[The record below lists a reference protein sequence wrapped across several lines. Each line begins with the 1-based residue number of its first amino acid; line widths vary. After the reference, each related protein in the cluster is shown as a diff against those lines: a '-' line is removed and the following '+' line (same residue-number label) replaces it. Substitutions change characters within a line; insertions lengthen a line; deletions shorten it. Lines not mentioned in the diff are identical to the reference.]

1 MRVTFIEIDTES
13 VWSVASLGPGY
24 LAAHLRTAGH
34 HVDFF
39 RAKVDASISSI
50 VEQLRLTKPDLLG
63 LSLTTRQWLR
73 AKDIAAAV
81 KTALGIPIITGGLH
95 PTFAPAE
102 VLATPGFDYVCLGE
116 GEGALLD
123 LVNALE
129 AGEPPLGIDN
139 IWRKGGIRP
148 PVRPAIEPI
157 DSLPFMARDMLDEH
171 RGVVHLTTQRGCPFP
186 CTYCAARMY
195 NELYKSQGNEY
206 GRRRSPQN
214 VIDELLKIQRT
225 GGLAY
230 VIFLDDTF
238 TIHHHWVRDFC
249 AQYKEVLGTPFS
261 INARVETVNPV
272 MLQMMADAGCKHVI
286 YGVESGSYR
295 VRKEIMRRPV
305 KNQRFI
311 DVFNWTRDAGMM
323 VTANYMMGIPGETR
337 DDLQETLALAEELG
351 AYDFGYFVFYPY
363 PGTPLYQ
370 TCLDEGLLPDDFGTK
385 VGNHRESVLRLKD
398 LTQADIDAAYEQFT
412 QLRER
417 TYLARQ
423 PSPHAK
429 ASIVE
434 QIRRHARHA

>member
-13 VWSVASLGPGY
+13 TWSVASLGPGY
-24 LAAHLRTAGH
+24 LAAHLRDAGH
-34 HVDFF
+34 HVGFF
-39 RAKVDASISSI
+39 RAKVDDPIDAI
-50 VEQLRLTKPDLLG
+50 VTQLRATEPDLLG
-63 LSLTTRQWLR
+63 LSLTTRQWHR

-81 KTALGIPIITGGLH
+81 KQALDIPIIAGGLH

-116 GEGALLD
+116 GEEALLD

-129 AGEPPLGIDN
+129 AGMPPLAIPN

-148 PVRPAIEPI
+148 TVRPAIEPI
-157 DSLPFMARDMLDEH
+157 DDLPFMARDMLDEH

-195 NELYKSQGNEY
+195 NALYKSQGNEY

-311 DVFNWTRDAGMM
+311 DVFEWTRDAGMM
-323 VTANYMMGIPGETR
+323 VTANYMMGIPGETPE
-337 DDLQETLALAEELG
+337 DLQETLALAEELA

-370 TCLDEGLLPDDFGTK
+370 TCLDEGLLPDDFDTRIA
-385 VGNHRESVLRLKD
+385 NHRESVLRLKH

-417 TYLARQ
+417 TYLKRQ
-423 PSPHAK
+423 PAPHAK

>member
-1 MRVTFIEIDTES
+1 MRVTFIEIDTDS
-13 VWSVASLGPGY
+13 TWSVASLGPGY
-24 LAAHLRTAGH
+24 LAAHLRDAGH
-34 HVDFF
+34 HVSFF
-39 RAKVDASISSI
+39 RAKIDASIDSI
-50 VEQLRLTKPDLLG
+50 VAQLEATDPGLLG

-73 AKDIAAAV
+73 AKEIAVAV
-81 KTALGIPIITGGLH
+81 KAALGTPIIAGGLH

-123 LVNALE
+123 LANALD
-129 AGEPPLGIDN
+129 AGVPPIAIPN

-157 DSLPFMARDMLDEH
+157 DALPFMARDVLDEH

-195 NELYKSQGNEY
+195 NEMYKAQGNEY

-214 VIDELLKIQRT
+214 VIEELLKIQRT
-225 GGLAY
+225 GGLSY

-337 DDLQETLALAEELG
+337 EDLQATLALAEELA

-370 TCLDEGLLPDDFGTK
+370 TCVDEGLLPDDFETRA
-385 VGNHRESVLRLKD
+385 GNHRESVLKLKHIS
-398 LTQADIDAAYEQFT
+398 QADIDDAYERFT

-423 PSPHAK
+423 PAPHAK